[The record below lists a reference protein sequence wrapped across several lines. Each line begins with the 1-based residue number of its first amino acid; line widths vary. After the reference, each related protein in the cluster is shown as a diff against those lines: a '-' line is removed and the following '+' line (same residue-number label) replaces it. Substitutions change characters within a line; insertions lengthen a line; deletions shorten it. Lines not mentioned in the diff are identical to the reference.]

1 MSSLQTIMNKF
12 SRTLV
17 LVLLSCFCF
26 WQGTPVLAQTIKL
39 HGAPLM
45 QRYTAKDFNANPQ
58 HFSIATDKAG
68 RLFVGNSEGILRF
81 DGTSWELIEL
91 PGKQIARDL
100 IRARDDKIY
109 VASYDTFGELITD
122 KDGKITFQE
131 LLTLSGLKGDK
142 RHVGVVWEVF
152 NTDEGIY
159 FRAEETLFFISYDR
173 KTTHN
178 WPLSVDVRSVFP
190 QKNTLYARIDGLGF
204 CKFTNGKFELEP
216 GGEVFS
222 KRALPGL
229 IDKGSWRLLV
239 SDDGFYRADET
250 GLKRLPNGA
259 GSELNNSQT
268 YEVLA
273 LADGSFVVGTRL
285 GELFRFGQDFTVLE
299 RLKLGSFAVAA
310 MSVDNEGGLWVATE
324 GDLLRLSMPSPWSF
338 LDAHQGVQG
347 IVSDFEW
354 HENALWIAS
363 TGGIARIVPMPDGTS
378 RYEAKPWVNYEAYVF
393 DSNDAGLLIGHRQGL
408 LVLDKGSTT
417 PRTLLE
423 DQKELVLLF
432 EKSRYDESLIY
443 ALAHHSLLILK
454 IIDGKWQIKKT
465 ISLNGF
471 SVDSLV
477 EAGPGEIWF
486 SNNYAG
492 PQRWRFNTDTFEI
505 LDKKEFGKKEGLQIE
520 KEGPQH
526 VYRLDD
532 RVHVVIDD
540 KGYLFDGKN
549 FSPEVAPPFTLVS
562 RPHELYVT
570 ETAAGAYA
578 YTSREMW
585 FRPKAQTEWKP
596 LRMALSSA
604 AGYGVVR
611 LNRDGVV
618 RMSTWSGILQYNEKE
633 KSPTPESLELRFEY
647 VIAVDP
653 DRKTSINLPTQ
664 SNLEY
669 VKVPP
674 GHNLKLRFSMV
685 SLESGVE
692 FRYRMLQLSNEWS
705 AWTDRDLFI
714 RAQPPG
720 DYVLELQAKTRS
732 GREAETI
739 SYRYTVLPHW
749 YEILWVRFLIL
760 LVSVAII
767 CLLTYWFIRNRVAKY
782 REDNFKLE
790 KRISERTTELES
802 LNQRLSE
809 LVIEDS
815 LTGVSN
821 RRALEQGLQRE
832 WFRCLDQ
839 HRPLSVLMIDVD
851 HFKQFNDKHGHLE
864 GDILLREIAQTLKK
878 EHDPKRELL
887 ARFGGEE
894 FALLLP
900 GVNLEDA
907 IRRADAIRQIMTRQN
922 KDVTVSIGV
931 AGFVPSI
938 QVEQSSLLRRADAAL
953 YRAKRAGRNRVES
966 DND

>member
-1 MSSLQTIMNKF
+1 MNKSLRYF
-12 SRTLV
+12 V
-17 LVLLSCFCF
+17 FVLLCSLCVCQSASVFA
-26 WQGTPVLAQTIKL
+26 QGAKL
-39 HGAPLM
+39 HGEPLM

-68 RLFVGNSEGILRF
+68 RLFVGNSEGILRY

-100 IRARDDKIY
+100 IRADDNKIY
-109 VASYDTFGELITD
+109 VASYDTFGELVTD
-122 KDGKITFQE
+122 KDGKISFQE
-131 LLTLSGLKGDK
+131 LLTLSGLKGNK
-142 RHVGVVWEVF
+142 RHVGIVWEVF
-152 NTDEGIY
+152 KTAEGIY
-159 FRAEETLFFISYDR
+159 FRAEESLFFISYDR
-173 KTTHN
+173 KKTRS
-178 WPLSVDVRSVFP
+178 WPLSENVRSVFP
-190 QKNTLYARIDGLGF
+190 QKNVLYARVDGLGF
-204 CKFTNGKFELEP
+204 TKFVNGNFELEP
-216 GGEVFS
+216 GGEAFS
-222 KRALPGL
+222 KLALAGM

-239 SDDGFYRADET
+239 SDNGFYRADET
-250 GLKRLPNGA
+250 GLKRLPNNV
-259 GSELNNSQT
+259 GSELSNSQT

-273 LADGSFVVGTRL
+273 MEDGSFIVGTRL
-285 GELFRFGQDFTVLE
+285 GELFRFGQDFSVLE

-324 GDLLRLSMPSPWSF
+324 GDLIRLAMPSPWSF
-338 LDAHQGVQG
+338 LDASQGVQG

-363 TGGIARIVPMPDGTS
+363 TGGIARIIPMPDGTS
-378 RYEAKPWVNYEAYVF
+378 RYEAKPWVEYEAYVF
-393 DSNDAGLLIGHRQGL
+393 DSNDAGLLIGHRTGL

-417 PRTLLE
+417 PRKLLD
-423 DQKELVLLF
+423 DQKELVHLF
-432 EKSRYDESLIY
+432 EKSRFDQNVIY
-443 ALAHHSLLILK
+443 ALAHHSLLILE
-454 IIDGKWQIKKT
+454 IIDGKWQIRKT
-465 ISLNGF
+465 IDLGDA

-477 EAGPGEIWF
+477 ETGPGEIWF

-492 PQRWRFNTDTFEI
+492 PQRWHFDTGTFEV
-505 LDKKEFGKKEGLQIE
+505 LDKKVFGPADGLLLE
-520 KEGPQH
+520 KEAAQH
-526 VYRLDD
+526 VYRLDGKL
-532 RVHVVIDD
+532 HVVIAE
-540 KGYLFDGKN
+540 KGYLYDGKK

-570 ETAAGAYA
+570 ETAMGAYA

-585 FRPKAQTEWKP
+585 FRPKGQTQWQA

-618 RMSTWSGILQYNEKE
+618 RMSTWGGILQYNDKE
-633 KSPTPESLELRFEY
+633 KSTIPEPLQLRFEY
-647 VIAVDP
+647 VTALNP
-653 DRKTSINLPTQ
+653 EKKSSINLPTE
-664 SNLEY
+664 SKLGNIE
-669 VKVPP
+669 VPA

-692 FRYRMLQLSNEWS
+692 FRYRMLQLSSEWS
-705 AWTDRDLFI
+705 AWSDRDLFI

-732 GREAETI
+732 GRQAETI
-739 SYRYTVLPHW
+739 SYRYTMLPHW
-749 YEILWVRFLIL
+749 YEILWVRFLML
-760 LVSVAII
+760 LGVVAVI
-767 CLLTYWFIRNRVAKY
+767 CLLTYWFIRNRIAKY
-782 REDNFKLE
+782 REDNIKLE
-790 KRISERTTELES
+790 KRISERTTELEL

-815 LTGVSN
+815 LTGVAN
-821 RRALEQGLQRE
+821 RRALEHGLQRE

-839 HRPLSVLMIDVD
+839 RRPLSALMIDVD

-864 GDILLREIAQTLKK
+864 GDVLLREIAQTLKK
-878 EHDPKRELL
+878 EHDSKRELL

-907 IRRADAIRQIMTRQN
+907 VRRADHIRQIMIQQN
-922 KDVTVSIGV
+922 KNVTVSIGV

>member
-1 MSSLQTIMNKF
+1 MNKF
-12 SRTLV
+12 RRNCAI
-17 LVLLSCFCF
+17 VLLTCLCLCQSSLL
-26 WQGTPVLAQTIKL
+26 WAQAMKL

-81 DGTSWELIEL
+81 DGTTWELIEL

-100 IRARDDKIY
+100 IRAKDDKIY
-109 VASYDTFGELITD
+109 VASYDTFGELVTD
-122 KDGKITFQE
+122 KDGKIRFQE
-131 LLTLSGLKGDK
+131 LLSLSGLKGND
-142 RHVGVVWEVF
+142 RHVGIVWEVI
-152 NTDEGIY
+152 NTEEGVY

-173 KTTHN
+173 KKTQSWRMAEN
-178 WPLSVDVRSVFP
+178 VRTVFP
-190 QKNTLYARIDGLGF
+190 QKNVLYARVDGVGF
-204 CKFTNGKFELEP
+204 CKFVDGKFVLEP
-216 GGEVFS
+216 GGEEFA
-222 KRALPGL
+222 KRPLPGM
-229 IDKGSWRLLV
+229 IDRGNWRLLV
-239 SDDGFYRADET
+239 SDDGFFRADQS
-250 GLKRLPNGA
+250 GLKRLPNAA
-259 GSELNNSQT
+259 GSELANSEA

-273 LADGSFVVGTRL
+273 LSDGSFAVGTRL

-324 GDLLRLSMPSPWSF
+324 GDLLRLAMPSPWSF

-347 IVSDFEW
+347 IVNDFEW

-363 TGGIARIVPMPDGTS
+363 TSGIARIVPQQDGTS
-378 RYEAKPWVNYEAYVF
+378 RYETKPWVDYEAYVF

-408 LVLDKGSTT
+408 MVLDKGSST
-417 PRTLLE
+417 PRKLLD

-432 EKSRYDESLIY
+432 EKSRFDETLIY
-443 ALAHHSLLILK
+443 ALAHHSILILK
-454 IIDGKWQIKKT
+454 IVDGRWQIKKR
-465 ISLNGF
+465 ISLAGA

-477 EAGPGEIWF
+477 ESAPGEIWF

-492 PQRWRFNTDTFEI
+492 PERWRFDTNTFEI
-505 LDKKEFGKKEGLQIE
+505 LDKKEFGKDDGLVLQ
-520 KEGPQH
+520 KDDPQH

-532 RVHVVIDD
+532 KVHVVIAD
-540 KGYLFDGKN
+540 KGFLFDGKK
-549 FSPEVAPPFTLVS
+549 FGPELAPPFTLVM

-570 ETAAGAYA
+570 ETAIGAYA

-585 FRPKAQTEWKP
+585 FRPKGETQWQP

-618 RMSTWSGILQYNEKE
+618 RMSTWSGILQYNQKE
-633 KSPTPESLELRFEY
+633 KSTIPEPLELRFEY
-647 VIAVDP
+647 VTAINP
-653 DRKTSINLPTQ
+653 ENNSSINLPTD
-664 SNLEY
+664 SATGY
-669 VKVPP
+669 VKVPA

-692 FRYRMLQLSNEWS
+692 FRYRMLQLSSEWS
-705 AWTDRDLFI
+705 GWSDRDLFI

-760 LVSVAII
+760 LTSIAAI

-782 REDNFKLE
+782 REDNLKLE
-790 KRISERTTELES
+790 KRISERTIELES

-839 HRPLSVLMIDVD
+839 CRPLSVLMIDVD

-900 GVNLEDA
+900 SVNLEDA
-907 IRRADAIRQIMTRQN
+907 MRRAEHIRQIMVQQN

-938 QVEQSSLLRRADAAL
+938 QIEQSSLLRRADAAL

-966 DND
+966 DKD

>member
-1 MSSLQTIMNKF
+1 MNKF
-12 SRTLV
+12 SRNCV
-17 LVLLSCFCF
+17 LVLLSCLWLF
-26 WQGTPVLAQTIKL
+26 QSPQLLAQTMKL

-58 HFSIATDKAG
+58 HFSITTDKAG
-68 RLFVGNSEGILRF
+68 RLFVGNSEGILRY

-91 PGKQIARDL
+91 PAKQIARDL
-100 IRARDDKIY
+100 VRARDDKIY

-142 RHVGVVWEVF
+142 RHVGIVWEVF
-152 NTDEGIY
+152 CTDEGIY
-159 FRAEETLFFISYDR
+159 FRTEESLFFISYDR
-173 KTTHN
+173 KTTRA
-178 WPLSVDVRSVFP
+178 WPLSENVRSIFP

-204 CKFTNGKFELEP
+204 SKFVNGNFKLEP
-216 GGEVFS
+216 GGEEFS
-222 KRALPGL
+222 KRALPGM

-250 GLKRLPNGA
+250 GVKRLANGA
-259 GSELNNSQT
+259 GSELKNSQA
-268 YEVLA
+268 YEVSA
-273 LADGSFVVGTRL
+273 LADGSFIVGTRL

-299 RLKLGSFAVAA
+299 RLKLGSFAIAA
-310 MSVDNEGGLWVATE
+310 MTVDNEGGLWVATE
-324 GDLLRLSMPSPWSF
+324 GDLLRLTMPSPWSF
-338 LDAHQGVQG
+338 LDANQGVQG

-363 TGGIARIVPMPDGTS
+363 TAGLGRIVPMPDGTS
-378 RYEAKPWVNYEAYVF
+378 RYEAKPWVDYEAYVF

-408 LVLDKGSTT
+408 LVLDKGSTV
-417 PRTLLE
+417 PRKLLE

-432 EKSRYDESLIY
+432 EKSRYDEKLIY
-443 ALAHHSLLILK
+443 ALAHHSLLILQ
-454 IIDGKWQIKKT
+454 IIDGKWQIRKR
-465 ISLNGF
+465 ISLDDM

-477 EAGPGEIWF
+477 ETASGEIWF

-492 PQRWRFNTDTFEI
+492 PQRWHFNTDTFEI
-505 LDKKEFGKKEGLQIE
+505 IDKKEFSKEDGLQLE
-520 KEGPQH
+520 KDEPQH
-526 VYRLDD
+526 VYRLDGK
-532 RVHVVIDD
+532 VHVVVSD
-540 KGYLFDGKN
+540 KGFLFDGKK
-549 FSPEVAPPFTLVS
+549 FGPEVAPPFTLVS

-570 ETAAGAYA
+570 ETPVGAYA

-585 FRPKAQTEWKP
+585 FRPKAETEWKP

-633 KSPTPESLELRFEY
+633 KSTVPEPLELRFEY
-647 VIAVDP
+647 VTAIDP
-653 DRKTSINLPTQ
+653 EGKSSINLPTNT
-664 SNLEY
+664 SREY
-669 VKVPP
+669 IKVPP

-692 FRYRMLQLSNEWS
+692 FRYRMLQLSSEWS
-705 AWTDRDLFI
+705 GWSDRDLFI

-720 DYVLELQAKTRS
+720 DYVLELQARTRS

-760 LVSVAII
+760 LIAVAAI
-767 CLLTYWFIRNRVAKY
+767 CLLTYWVIRNRVAKY
-782 REDNFKLE
+782 REDNIKLE

-839 HRPLSVLMIDVD
+839 CRPLSVLMIDVD

-900 GVNLEDA
+900 GVNQEDA
-907 IRRADAIRQIMTRQN
+907 VRRADGIRQIMTRQN
-922 KDVTVSIGV
+922 QNVTVSIGV

-938 QVEQSSLLRRADAAL
+938 QMEQSSLLRRADAAL